1 MLERRKIFL
10 IFFGYLCSTM
20 LISEEILNF
29 QNISIHTD
37 TVTIDEKDRL
47 IAFNNNIEI
56 EIENYII
63 LGSNAIFRQE
73 EEKLEIY
80 GNPTSIQSMNMDG
93 EAEVLIIYPNK
104 SIDLIGN
111 AKLKKNGNL
120 ITSDLIKYRIN
131 SNE

>member
-1 MLERRKIFL
+1 
-10 IFFGYLCSTM
+10 M

-47 IAFNNNIEI
+47 IAFKNNVEI
-56 EIENYII
+56 KIENYIV
-63 LGSNAIFRQE
+63 LGSNALLKQE

-80 GNPTSIQSMNMDG
+80 GNPTSIHSMNMDG

-120 ITSDLIKYRIN
+120 ITSDHIKYRIN